1 MAKNI
6 EPKLKK
12 IGDYLK
18 LEEDTV
24 FTMKNKKKSP
34 INILTYGLI
43 PGHFLL

>member
-18 LEEDTV
+18 LEEKVYLKATG
-24 FTMKNKKKSP
+24 KP
-34 INILTYGLI
+34 IFNSFEVEKVL
-43 PGHFLL
+43 F